1 MCGQLASM
9 SNYIDREVIRRAF
22 VMERWNLR
30 EKEKLEHEMEAKKR
44 AAVIIIII
52 IIIIIN

>member
-52 IIIIIN
+52 IIIIN